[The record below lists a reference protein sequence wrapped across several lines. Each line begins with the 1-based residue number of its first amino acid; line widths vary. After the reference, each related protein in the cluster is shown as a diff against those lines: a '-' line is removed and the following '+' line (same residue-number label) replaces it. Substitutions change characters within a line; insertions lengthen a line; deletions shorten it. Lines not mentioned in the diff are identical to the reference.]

1 MTEKVFADTNIVIY
15 AESRHAKK
23 SPTAVAILE
32 AGPVI
37 STQVVNETV
46 SVLTRKHGFA
56 LADANQVALSLL
68 DLCEVVPVDV
78 QTVRDAIRV
87 SERYQLSIWDSLIVA
102 AALLSD
108 CETLYSE
115 DLQDGQVFGERLK
128 IVNPFK

>member
-1 MTEKVFADTNIVIY
+1 MTEKVFADTNVVIY
-15 AESRHAKK
+15 AQSRHPKK
-23 SPTAVAILE
+23 SLAAVAILE
-32 AGPVI
+32 TSPVI

-68 DLCEVVPVDV
+68 DVCEVVPVSA
-78 QTVRDAIRV
+78 QTVREAIRV
-87 SERYQLSIWDSLIVA
+87 GERYNLSIWDSLIIG

-108 CETLYSE
+108 CEILYSE
-115 DLQDGQVFGERLK
+115 DLQDGQVFGDRLK